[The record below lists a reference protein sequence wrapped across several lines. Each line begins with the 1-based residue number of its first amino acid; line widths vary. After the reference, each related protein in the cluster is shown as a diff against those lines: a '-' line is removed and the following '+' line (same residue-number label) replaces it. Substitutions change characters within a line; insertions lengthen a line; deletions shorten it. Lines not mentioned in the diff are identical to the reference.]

1 MRGGEDD
8 RMGRCQDKKMCGWE
22 DGKWE
27 EAKVGG
33 WKDGM
38 R

>member
-27 EAKVGG
+27 EEGR
-33 WKDGM
+33 KDGID